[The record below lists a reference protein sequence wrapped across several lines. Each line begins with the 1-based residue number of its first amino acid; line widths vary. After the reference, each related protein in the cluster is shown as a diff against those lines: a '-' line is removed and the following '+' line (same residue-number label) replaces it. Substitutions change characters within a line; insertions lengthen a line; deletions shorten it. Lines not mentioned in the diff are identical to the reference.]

1 MEEMVASVVCLEKN
15 IEGRVWVH
23 EINLKRKRE
32 GEYHT
37 LMDILE
43 KEEHSDR
50 FHMYFRMKKEYLHN
64 LLKVRIKKID
74 TRFRQAIST
83 KERLAICLR

>member
-1 MEEMVASVVCLEKN
+1 MENAKGN
-15 IEGRVWVH
+15 IIRLW
-23 EINLKRKRE
+23 IFYK
-32 GEYHT
+32 
-37 LMDILE
+37 

-50 FHMYFRMKKEYLHN
+50 FHMYFRMKKEEFEYLHN
-64 LLKVRIKKID
+64 LLKERIQKIY

>member
-1 MEEMVASVVCLEKN
+1 MEKR
-15 IEGRVWVH
+15 RVWVH

-37 LMDILE
+37 LMDIPE

-50 FHMYFRMKKEYLHN
+50 FHMYFRMKKEEFEYLPN
-64 LLKVRIKKID
+64 LLKERIKKID